1 VRCESGFLIL
11 PFNREK
17 SQYRAVLLA
26 PPAAYQRPGCFA
38 CCNIVFR
45 CLTENAMS
53 AYTNEVTKDQ
63 LVKEFNTVV
72 IETEQLLKSVA
83 NAGGEKA
90 GALRA
95 SVEQSLTNAK
105 DSLRNL
111 QQAATEKPRAAALAT
126 NKYVHE
132 SPWQAIGIAAAISAI
147 IGVVVGLLLNR
158 R

>member
-1 VRCESGFLIL
+1 
-11 PFNREK
+11 
-17 SQYRAVLLA
+17 
-26 PPAAYQRPGCFA
+26 
-38 CCNIVFR
+38 
-45 CLTENAMS
+45 MS

-72 IETEQLLKSVA
+72 TETEQLLKSVA
-83 NAGGEKA
+83 NAGGDKV

-95 SVEQSLTNAK
+95 SVEQSLANAK

-111 QQAATEKPRAAALAT
+111 QQAATEKTRAAAQAT
-126 NKYVHE
+126 DNYVHE

-158 R
+158 H